1 MSPGR
6 ILPLVVFA
14 TQNRGKARE
23 LEALLAGVASRVE
36 SLRDHPEV
44 PLPPEE
50 ESSYTANAL
59 AKARAVSAALGLPA
73 IGDDSG
79 LEVDALGGAPGI
91 RSARFAGEGAGDAA
105 NNALLLNRLRGVPP
119 ERRTAQFRC
128 VLAFVDPGGAVGG
141 SRGGAVG
148 GGRGGA
154 RRRAGGRDPREV
166 TAEGICVGTILES
179 PRGNHGFGY
188 DPLFLPRGGS
198 RSFAELTGEAKDAMS
213 HRGRAAKA
221 LRAKLGST

>member
-23 LEALLAGVASRVE
+23 LEALLAGIASRFE

-50 ESSYTANAL
+50 EASYTANAL
-59 AKARAVSAALGLPA
+59 AKARAVSAALSLPA

-105 NNALLLNRLRGVPP
+105 NNALLLNRLRGVPA

-128 VLAFVDPGGAVGG
+128 VLAFVDP
-141 SRGGAVG
+141 
-148 GGRGGA
+148 
-154 RRRAGGRDPREV
+154 RDAREV
-166 TAEGICVGTILES
+166 TAEGLCVGTILES

>member
-6 ILPLVVFA
+6 TLPLVVFA
-14 TQNRGKARE
+14 TQNKGKARE
-23 LEALLAGVASRVE
+23 LEALLAGIASRFE

-44 PLPPEE
+44 RLPPEE

-79 LEVDALGGAPGI
+79 LEVDALRGAPGI

-105 NNALLLNRLRGVPP
+105 NNALLLNRLRGVPA
-119 ERRTAQFRC
+119 EGRTARFRC
-128 VLAFVDPGGAVGG
+128 VLAFVAPGC
-141 SRGGAVG
+141 
-148 GGRGGA
+148 GR
-154 RRRAGGRDPREV
+154 REV
-166 TAEGICVGTILES
+166 TAEGICEGTILDS
-179 PRGNHGFGY
+179 PRGSHGFGY
-188 DPLFLPRGGS
+188 DPLFLPRGES

-221 LRAKLGST
+221 LRAKLGSS